1 METKCG
7 SYDKCEDKPSMDGRH
22 SPSESSFL
30 VQIRNKTSIYP
41 CDIFPG
47 ALLHARTHAHA
58 ASGKDF
64 NSYDGKIVAGR
75 KRRKIEP
82 DSDAARNLQAG
93 RT

>member
-1 METKCG
+1 
-7 SYDKCEDKPSMDGRH
+7 MDGRH
-22 SPSESSFL
+22 ALSVRILFPGANLSL

-47 ALLHARTHAHA
+47 ALLHARMHA
-58 ASGKDF
+58 ASETDF

-75 KRRKIEP
+75 MRRKIEP